1 MRVRL
6 NNVGIIKNCDIEFV
20 PGINLIIGSSGSGK
34 STLMRCMYN
43 MAVNEFSDSDISF
56 GQNTMNVR
64 IDSDGNIIE
73 YSRSIKAKGERCY
86 YKVNGETYVKL
97 GRQALPAVSE
107 TLRIGD
113 VNVNGEDVNFNFNL
127 QFSSPFLIL
136 GNQATLYNV
145 LTYRSSFDISSIND
159 YYSADIKSNASEIA
173 ANEKLKLR
181 LESNLE
187 SLEEQAYKLS
197 PIENLYGDYISYKHK
212 AELLDELKLLYD
224 KMAQDRLLEQKIT
237 ALDNIIISATA
248 AITTASILKE
258 ITKYRSQYVSYNGVK
273 LKSKQYTSIVSS
285 YEKSMLLIQSLL
297 MIKKLHHL
305 KQQYDSVYNNIEII
319 SKCLTSTSNVL
330 KNETF
335 VNDLIKQSQLV
346 NALRKCCTI
355 TDILN
360 KTDDGVITQI
370 DDLMYVAEKLTS
382 LSDINTAIKN
392 AKRKCTMTH
401 NKMAKFGICPLCGNH
416 LEIHEE
422 SIDE

>member
-6 NNVGIIKNCDIEFV
+6 NNVGIIKDCDIEFV

-197 PIENLYGDYISYKHK
+197 PIENLYGDYIAYKHK

-224 KMAQDRLLEQKIT
+224 KMSQDRLLEQKIT
-237 ALDNIIISATA
+237 TLDNIIINATA

-258 ITKYRSQYVSYNGVK
+258 ITKYRSQYVSYDDVK
-273 LKSKQYTSIVSS
+273 LKSKQYTNIVSS
-285 YEKSMLLIQSLL
+285 YEKSMLLIQSLI
-297 MIKKLHHL
+297 MIKKLHNL

-330 KNETF
+330 KSETF

-346 NALRKCCTI
+346 NVLRKCCII

-360 KTDDGVITQI
+360 KTDDGIITQI
-370 DDLMYVAEKLTS
+370 NDLMFVAEKLTS
-382 LSDINTAIKN
+382 LSDVNTAIKN
-392 AKRKCTMTH
+392 VKRKCTMTH

>member
-6 NNVGIIKNCDIEFV
+6 NNVGIIKDCDIEFV

-56 GQNTMNVR
+56 GQNTMNVKL
-64 IDSDGNIIE
+64 DSDGNIIE

-159 YYSADIKSNASEIA
+159 YYSADIKSNTSEIA

-197 PIENLYGDYISYKHK
+197 PIENLYGDYIAYKHK

-224 KMAQDRLLEQKIT
+224 KMSQDRLLEQKII
-237 ALDNIIISATA
+237 ALDNIIINATA

-258 ITKYRSQYVSYNGVK
+258 ITKYRSQYVSYDDVK
-273 LKSKQYTSIVSS
+273 LKSKQYANIVSS
-285 YEKSMLLIQSLL
+285 YEKSMLLIQSLI
-297 MIKKLHHL
+297 MIKKLYNL

-330 KNETF
+330 KSETF

-346 NALRKCCTI
+346 NVLRKCCII
-355 TDILN
+355 TGILN
-360 KTDDGVITQI
+360 KTDDGIITQI
-370 DDLMYVAEKLTS
+370 NDLMFVAEKLTS

-392 AKRKCTMTH
+392 VKRKCTITH
-401 NKMAKFGICPLCGNH
+401 NKRAKFGICPLCGNH

>member
-6 NNVGIIKNCDIEFV
+6 NNVGIVKECDIEFV

-34 STLMRCMYN
+34 STLMRCLYN
-43 MAVNEFSDSDISF
+43 MAINEFSDSDISF

-64 IDSDGNIIE
+64 IDNGGNTIE

-181 LESNLE
+181 LEANLE

-197 PIENLYGDYISYKHK
+197 PIENLYGDYIAYKHK

-224 KMAQDRLLEQKIT
+224 KMAQDRSLEKNII
-237 ALDNIIISATA
+237 ALDNIIISTTA
-248 AITTASILKE
+248 AITTASILNE
-258 ITKYRSQYVSYNGVK
+258 LYKYRTQYVMYDDVK
-273 LKSKQYTSIVSS
+273 LKSKQYTNIVSS

-297 MIKKLHHL
+297 MIKKLHSL
-305 KQQYDSVYNNIEII
+305 KQQHESVYNNVEII
-319 SKCLTSTSNVL
+319 NKCLSSTNNAL
-330 KNETF
+330 KNETL
-335 VNDLIKQSQLV
+335 VNDLIKQSRLV
-346 NALRKCCTI
+346 NALRKCCAI

-360 KTDDGVITQI
+360 KTDDGIITQI
-370 DDLMYVAEKLTS
+370 NDLMYVAEKLAS
-382 LSDINTAIKN
+382 LSDVNTAIKN
-392 AKRKCTMTH
+392 VKRKCTMTH

>member
-173 ANEKLKLR
+173 SNEKLKLR

-197 PIENLYGDYISYKHK
+197 PIENIYGDYISYKHK

>member
-6 NNVGIIKNCDIEFV
+6 NNVGIVKECDIEFV

-56 GQNTMNVR
+56 GKNTMNVR
-64 IDSDGNIIE
+64 IDNDGNIIE

-173 ANEKLKLR
+173 ANEKLKVR

-197 PIENLYGDYISYKHK
+197 PIENLYGDYIAYKHK
-212 AELLDELKLLYD
+212 AELLDELKLLYN

-258 ITKYRSQYVSYNGVK
+258 IYTYKSQYISYDDVK
-273 LKSKQYTSIVSS
+273 LKSKQYTNIVSS

-297 MIKKLHHL
+297 MIKKLHNL
-305 KQQYDSVYNNIEII
+305 KQQYDSAYNNIEIV

-330 KNETF
+330 KSETF

-346 NALRKCCTI
+346 NTLRKCCTI

-360 KTDDGVITQI
+360 KTDDGIITQI
-370 DDLMYVAEKLTS
+370 NDLMFVAEKLTS

-392 AKRKCTMTH
+392 VKRKCTMTH

>member
-6 NNVGIIKNCDIEFV
+6 NNVGIVKECDIEFV

-64 IDSDGNIIE
+64 IDDDGNIIE

-173 ANEKLKLR
+173 SNEKLKAR

-197 PIENLYGDYISYKHK
+197 PIENLYGDYIAYKHK
-212 AELLDELKLLYD
+212 AELLSSLKLLYD
-224 KMAQDRLLEQKIT
+224 KMAQDRLLDQKII
-237 ALDNIIISATA
+237 ALDNIIIS
-248 AITTASILKE
+248 ITEAVTTSSILKE
-258 ITKYRSQYVSYNGVK
+258 IYQYRSQYVSYDDVK

-335 VNDLIKQSQLV
+335 VNDLINQSQLV

-392 AKRKCTMTH
+392 VKRKCTMTH
-401 NKMAKFGICPLCGNH
+401 NKMTKFGICPLCGNH

>member
-6 NNVGIIKNCDIEFV
+6 NNVGIVKECDIEFV

-34 STLMRCMYN
+34 STLMRCLYN

-64 IDSDGNIIE
+64 IDNGGNTIE

-97 GRQALPAVSE
+97 GRQALPEVSE

-181 LESNLE
+181 LEANLE

-197 PIENLYGDYISYKHK
+197 PIENLYGDYIAYKHK

-224 KMAQDRLLEQKIT
+224 KMAQDRSLEKNII
-237 ALDNIIISATA
+237 ALDNIIISTTA
-248 AITTASILKE
+248 AITTASILNE
-258 ITKYRSQYVSYNGVK
+258 LYKYRTQYVMYDDVK
-273 LKSKQYTSIVSS
+273 LKSKQYTNIVSS

-297 MIKKLHHL
+297 MIKKLHSL
-305 KQQYDSVYNNIEII
+305 KQQHESVYNNIEII
-319 SKCLTSTSNVL
+319 NKCLSSTNNAL
-330 KNETF
+330 KNETL
-335 VNDLIKQSQLV
+335 VNDLIKQSRLV
-346 NALRKCCTI
+346 NALRKCCAI

-360 KTDDGVITQI
+360 KTDDGIITQI
-370 DDLMYVAEKLTS
+370 NDLMYVAEKLAS
-382 LSDINTAIKN
+382 LSDVNTAIKN
-392 AKRKCTMTH
+392 VKRKCTMTH

>member
-6 NNVGIIKNCDIEFV
+6 NNVGIIKDCDIEFV

-56 GQNTMNVR
+56 GQNTMSVR
-64 IDSDGNIIE
+64 IDSDDNIIE

-224 KMAQDRLLEQKIT
+224 KMSQDRLLEQKII

-258 ITKYRSQYVSYNGVK
+258 ITKYRSQYVSYDDIK
-273 LKSKQYTSIVSS
+273 LKSKQYTNIVSS

-297 MIKKLHHL
+297 MIKKLHSL

-330 KNETF
+330 KSETF
-335 VNDLIKQSQLV
+335 VNDLIKQLQLV

>member
-6 NNVGIIKNCDIEFV
+6 NNVGIVKECDIEFV

-64 IDSDGNIIE
+64 IDNDGNIIE

-159 YYSADIKSNASEIA
+159 YYSSDIKSNASEIA
-173 ANEKLKLR
+173 SNEKLKLR

-197 PIENLYGDYISYKHK
+197 PIENLYGDYIAYKHK
-212 AELLDELKLLYD
+212 AELLDELKSLYD
-224 KMAQDRLLEQKIT
+224 KMAQDRLLDQKII
-237 ALDNIIISATA
+237 ALDNIIISATEA
-248 AITTASILKE
+248 VTTASILKE
-258 ITKYRSQYVSYNGVK
+258 IYKYRAQYVSYDDVK
-273 LKSKQYTSIVSS
+273 LKSKQYTNIVSS
-285 YEKSMLLIQSLL
+285 YEKSMLLVQSLL
-297 MIKKLHHL
+297 MIKKLHSL
-305 KQQYDSVYNNIEII
+305 KQQYDYVYNNIEII

-330 KNETF
+330 NNETF

-346 NALRKCCTI
+346 NALRKCRTI

-392 AKRKCTMTH
+392 VKRKCTMAH

-416 LEIHEE
+416 LEISEE

>member
-6 NNVGIIKNCDIEFV
+6 NNVGIIKDCDIEFV

-56 GQNTMNVR
+56 GQNTMSVR

-224 KMAQDRLLEQKIT
+224 KMSQDRLLEQKII

-258 ITKYRSQYVSYNGVK
+258 ITKYRSQYVSYDDIK
-273 LKSKQYTSIVSS
+273 LKSKQYTNIVSS

-297 MIKKLHHL
+297 MIKKLHSL

-330 KNETF
+330 KSETF
-335 VNDLIKQSQLV
+335 VNDLIKQLQLV

-416 LEIHEE
+416 LEIREE

>member
-6 NNVGIIKNCDIEFV
+6 NNVGIVKECDIEFV

-64 IDSDGNIIE
+64 IDNDGNIIE

-173 ANEKLKLR
+173 SNEKLKLR

-197 PIENLYGDYISYKHK
+197 PIENLYGDYIAYKHK
-212 AELLDELKLLYD
+212 AELLDELKSLYD
-224 KMAQDRLLEQKIT
+224 KMAQDRLLDQKII
-237 ALDNIIISATA
+237 ALDNIIISATEA
-248 AITTASILKE
+248 VTTASILKE
-258 ITKYRSQYVSYNGVK
+258 IYKYRNQYVSYDDVK
-273 LKSKQYTSIVSS
+273 LKSKQYTNIVSS
-285 YEKSMLLIQSLL
+285 YEKSMLLVQSLL
-297 MIKKLHHL
+297 MIKKLHSL
-305 KQQYDSVYNNIEII
+305 KQQYDYVYNNIEII

-330 KNETF
+330 NNETF

-346 NALRKCCTI
+346 NALRKCRTI

-392 AKRKCTMTH
+392 VKRKCTMAH

-416 LEIHEE
+416 LEISEE

>member
-6 NNVGIIKNCDIEFV
+6 NNVGVIKDCDIEFV

-224 KMAQDRLLEQKIT
+224 KIAQDRLLEQKIT
-237 ALDNIIISATA
+237 TLDSIIISATA

-258 ITKYRSQYVSYNGVK
+258 ITKYRSQYVSYDDVK

>member
-6 NNVGIIKNCDIEFV
+6 NNVGIVKECDIEFV

-56 GQNTMNVR
+56 GQNTMSVR
-64 IDSDGNIIE
+64 IDNDGNIIE

-173 ANEKLKLR
+173 ANEKLKVR

-197 PIENLYGDYISYKHK
+197 PIENLYGDYIAYKHK
-212 AELLDELKLLYD
+212 AELLSELKLLYD
-224 KMAQDRLLEQKIT
+224 KMAQDRLLDQKII
-237 ALDNIIISATA
+237 ALDNIIISTTEAV
-248 AITTASILKE
+248 TTASILKE
-258 ITKYRSQYVSYNGVK
+258 IYKYRTQYASYDDIK
-273 LKSKQYTSIVSS
+273 LKSKQYANIVSS
-285 YEKSMLLIQSLL
+285 YEKSMLLIQSLI
-297 MIKKLHHL
+297 MIKKLHNL

-346 NALRKCCTI
+346 NALRKCCSI

-370 DDLMYVAEKLTS
+370 DDLMYVAEKLTL

-392 AKRKCTMTH
+392 VKRKCTMTH

-416 LEIHEE
+416 LEISEE
-422 SIDE
+422 CIDE

>member
-6 NNVGIIKNCDIEFV
+6 NNVGIVKECDIEFV

-34 STLMRCMYN
+34 STLMRCLYN

-64 IDSDGNIIE
+64 IDNGGNTIE

-159 YYSADIKSNASEIA
+159 YYSADIKSNASDIA

-181 LESNLE
+181 LEANLE

-197 PIENLYGDYISYKHK
+197 PIENLYGDYIAYKHK

-224 KMAQDRLLEQKIT
+224 KMAQDRSLEKNII
-237 ALDNIIISATA
+237 ALDNIIISTTA

-258 ITKYRSQYVSYNGVK
+258 LYKYRTQYAMYDDVK
-273 LKSKQYTSIVSS
+273 LKSKQYTNIVSS

-297 MIKKLHHL
+297 MIKKLHSL
-305 KQQYDSVYNNIEII
+305 KQQHESVYNNIEII
-319 SKCLTSTSNVL
+319 DMCLTSTNNAL
-330 KNETF
+330 KNETL
-335 VNDLIKQSQLV
+335 VNDLIKQSRLV
-346 NALRKCCTI
+346 NALRKCSTI

-360 KTDDGVITQI
+360 KTDDGIITQI
-370 DDLMYVAEKLTS
+370 NDLMFVAEKLAS
-382 LSDINTAIKN
+382 LSDVNTAIKN
-392 AKRKCTMTH
+392 VKRKCTMTH

>member
-1 MRVRL
+1 M
-6 NNVGIIKNCDIEFV
+6 
-20 PGINLIIGSSGSGK
+20 
-34 STLMRCMYN
+34 
-43 MAVNEFSDSDISF
+43 
-56 GQNTMNVR
+56 
-64 IDSDGNIIE
+64 
-73 YSRSIKAKGERCY
+73 
-86 YKVNGETYVKL
+86 
-97 GRQALPAVSE
+97 
-107 TLRIGD
+107 
-113 VNVNGEDVNFNFNL
+113 
-127 QFSSPFLIL
+127 
-136 GNQATLYNV
+136 
-145 LTYRSSFDISSIND
+145 
-159 YYSADIKSNASEIA
+159 
-173 ANEKLKLR
+173 R

-212 AELLDELKLLYD
+212 AELLGELKSLYD

-258 ITKYRSQYVSYNGVK
+258 IYKYKSQYISYDDVK
-273 LKSKQYTSIVSS
+273 LKSKQYTNIVSS

-297 MIKKLHHL
+297 MIKKLHSL

-335 VNDLIKQSQLV
+335 VNDLIKQSRLV
-346 NALRKCCTI
+346 NTLRKCCTI

-360 KTDDGVITQI
+360 KTDDGIITQI

-392 AKRKCTMTH
+392 VKRKCTMTH

>member
-6 NNVGIIKNCDIEFV
+6 NNVGIVKECDIEFV

-64 IDSDGNIIE
+64 IDNDGNIIE

-173 ANEKLKLR
+173 SNEKLKLR

-197 PIENLYGDYISYKHK
+197 PIENLYGDYIAYKHK
-212 AELLDELKLLYD
+212 AELLSELKLLYD
-224 KMAQDRLLEQKIT
+224 KMAQERLLEQKIIT
-237 ALDNIIISATA
+237 LDNIIISTIEAV
-248 AITTASILKE
+248 TTASILKE
-258 ITKYRSQYVSYNGVK
+258 IYKYRTQYASYDDVK

-355 TDILN
+355 ADILN

-382 LSDINTAIKN
+382 LSDINTTIKN
-392 AKRKCTMTH
+392 VKRKCTMTH

-416 LEIHEE
+416 LEISEE

>member
-6 NNVGIIKNCDIEFV
+6 NNVGIVKECDIEFV

-34 STLMRCMYN
+34 STLMRCLYN

-64 IDSDGNIIE
+64 IDNGGNTIE

-107 TLRIGD
+107 TLKIGD

-159 YYSADIKSNASEIA
+159 YYSADIKSNASDIA

-181 LESNLE
+181 LEANLE

-197 PIENLYGDYISYKHK
+197 PIENLYGDYIAYKHK

-224 KMAQDRLLEQKIT
+224 KMAQDRSLEKKII
-237 ALDNIIISATA
+237 ALDNIIISTTA

-258 ITKYRSQYVSYNGVK
+258 LHKYRTQYVMYDDVK
-273 LKSKQYTSIVSS
+273 LKSKQYTNIVSS

-297 MIKKLHHL
+297 MIKKLHSL
-305 KQQYDSVYNNIEII
+305 KQQHESVYNNIEII
-319 SKCLTSTSNVL
+319 DMCLTSTNNTL
-330 KNETF
+330 KNETL
-335 VNDLIKQSQLV
+335 VNDLIKQSRLV
-346 NALRKCCTI
+346 NALRKCSTI

-360 KTDDGVITQI
+360 KTDDGIITQI
-370 DDLMYVAEKLTS
+370 NDLMYVAEKLTS
-382 LSDINTAIKN
+382 LSDVNTAIKN
-392 AKRKCTMTH
+392 VKRKCTMTH

>member
-6 NNVGIIKNCDIEFV
+6 SNVGIVKECDIEFV

-64 IDSDGNIIE
+64 IDDDGNIIE

-173 ANEKLKLR
+173 ANEKLKVR

-197 PIENLYGDYISYKHK
+197 PIENLYGDYIAYKHK
-212 AELLDELKLLYD
+212 AELLSELKLLYD
-224 KMAQDRLLEQKIT
+224 KMAQDRLLEQKII
-237 ALDNIIISATA
+237 ALDNIIISTTEAV
-248 AITTASILKE
+248 TTASILKE
-258 ITKYRSQYVSYNGVK
+258 ICKYRTQYASYDDIK
-273 LKSKQYTSIVSS
+273 LKSKQYANIVSS

-297 MIKKLHHL
+297 MIKKLHNL
-305 KQQYDSVYNNIEII
+305 KQQYNSVYNNIEII

-355 TDILN
+355 ADILN

-370 DDLMYVAEKLTS
+370 DDLMYVAEKLTL

-392 AKRKCTMTH
+392 VKRKCTMTH

-416 LEIHEE
+416 LEISEE

>member
-6 NNVGIIKNCDIEFV
+6 NNVGIVKECDIEFV

-34 STLMRCMYN
+34 STLMRCLYN

-64 IDSDGNIIE
+64 IENGGNTIE

-173 ANEKLKLR
+173 ANEKLKAR

-197 PIENLYGDYISYKHK
+197 PIENLYGDYIAYKHK
-212 AELLDELKLLYD
+212 AELLGELKLLYD
-224 KMAQDRLLEQKIT
+224 KMAQDRSLEKKIIT
-237 ALDNIIISATA
+237 LDNIIISTTA

-258 ITKYRSQYVSYNGVK
+258 LYKYRTQYVMYDDVK
-273 LKSKQYTSIVSS
+273 LKSKQYTNIVSS
-285 YEKSMLLIQSLL
+285 YEKSMRLIQSLL
-297 MIKKLHHL
+297 MIKKLHSL
-305 KQQYDSVYNNIEII
+305 KQQHESVYNNIEII
-319 SKCLTSTSNVL
+319 DMCLTSTNNTL
-330 KNETF
+330 KNETL
-335 VNDLIKQSQLV
+335 VNDLVKQSLLV
-346 NALRKCCTI
+346 NALRKCCAI

-360 KTDDGVITQI
+360 KTDDGIITQI
-370 DDLMYVAEKLTS
+370 NDLMYVAEKLTS

-392 AKRKCTMTH
+392 VKRKCTMTH

>member
-6 NNVGIIKNCDIEFV
+6 NNVGIVKECDIEFV

-64 IDSDGNIIE
+64 IDNDGNIIE

-173 ANEKLKLR
+173 ANEKLKSR

-197 PIENLYGDYISYKHK
+197 PIENLYGDYIAYKHK
-212 AELLDELKLLYD
+212 SELLDELKLLYN

-258 ITKYRSQYVSYNGVK
+258 IYTYKSQYVSYDDVK
-273 LKSKQYTSIVSS
+273 LKSKQYTNIVSS

-297 MIKKLHHL
+297 MIKKLHSL
-305 KQQYDSVYNNIEII
+305 KQQYDSVYNNIEIV

-330 KNETF
+330 KSEIL
-335 VNDLIKQSQLV
+335 VNDLVKQSLLV
-346 NALRKCCTI
+346 NALRKCCAI

-360 KTDDGVITQI
+360 KTDNGIITQI
-370 DDLMYVAEKLTS
+370 NDLMFVAEKLTS

-392 AKRKCTMTH
+392 VKRKCTMTH

>member
-6 NNVGIIKNCDIEFV
+6 NNVGIVKECDIEFV

-34 STLMRCMYN
+34 STLMRCLYN

-64 IDSDGNIIE
+64 IDNGGNTIE

-159 YYSADIKSNASEIA
+159 YYSADIKGNASEIA
-173 ANEKLKLR
+173 ANEKLKVR

-197 PIENLYGDYISYKHK
+197 PIENLYGDYIAYKHK

-224 KMAQDRLLEQKIT
+224 KMAQDRILDQKII
-237 ALDNIIISATA
+237 ALDNIIISTTA

-258 ITKYRSQYVSYNGVK
+258 LYKYRTQYAMYDDVK
-273 LKSKQYTSIVSS
+273 LKSKQYTNIVSS

-297 MIKKLHHL
+297 MIKKLHSL
-305 KQQYDSVYNNIEII
+305 KQQHESVYNNIKII
-319 SKCLTSTSNVL
+319 DMCLTSTNNAL
-330 KNETF
+330 KNETL
-335 VNDLIKQSQLV
+335 VNDLIKQSRLV
-346 NALRKCCTI
+346 NALRKCSAI

-360 KTDDGVITQI
+360 KTDDGIITQI
-370 DDLMYVAEKLTS
+370 NDLMYVAEKLTL

-392 AKRKCTMTH
+392 VKRKCTMTH
-401 NKMAKFGICPLCGNH
+401 NKMAKFGVCPLCGNH
-416 LEIHEE
+416 LEINEE